1 MTKKFIKYFVFIGVI
16 LLVAWNS
23 IYFRKL
29 DNMKQSNSQ
38 KGFNTHQ
45 YARVFFNDKLLPRLD
60 SAVEFSSLLR
70 RLKVDPAGAFSN
82 YSNALAIGNI
92 KYFLIKGEGKI
103 NAIDENEVAIMTNDS
118 AKQTFTIAT
127 EFVYGNA
134 IRDAS
139 GLVSLNSFSSTAD
152 MNSVSEEINK
162 IVRTEVLPVFKAKA
176 KAGDNIKFAGAIEL
190 NQAHLKLDS
199 IEVLPIKLTIIN
211 R

>member
-29 DNMKQSNSQ
+29 DNMRQSNSQ
-38 KGFNTHQ
+38 KGFNAHQ

-70 RLKVDPAGAFSN
+70 RLKADPAGAFST
-82 YSNALAIGNI
+82 YSHALDIGNI
-92 KYFLIKGEGKI
+92 KYFLIKGEGQI
-103 NAIDENEVAIMTNDS
+103 NAIDENEVAITTNDS
-118 AKQTFTIAT
+118 AKHMFTIAT

-139 GLVSLNSFSSTAD
+139 GLVSLSSFSSTSD

-162 IVRTEVLPVFKAKA
+162 IVRTEVLPVFNAKA
-176 KAGDNIKFAGAIEL
+176 KVGDNIQFAGAIEL

-211 R
+211 Q